1 MIHALR
7 TSKWFRGT
15 MIHALR
21 TPKWFRGTPESSAVD
36 LCGAPVEELA
46 RREPLVGRRASG
58 GRSRG
63 TTAPGAPVEELARRE
78 PLLGR
83 RASGGWSRGT
93 TVPGALSGQCVP
105 LQLISAGIKGAEEE
119 STLFPGQ

>member
-21 TPKWFRGTPESSAVD
+21 TSKWFRGAMIYVLRTPKWFRGTPESSAVD
-36 LCGAPVEELA
+36 LC
-46 RREPLVGRRASG
+46 
-58 GRSRG
+58 
-63 TTAPGAPVEELARRE
+63 GAPVEELARRE

-119 STLFPGQ
+119 STLFPGR